1 MIGKDTQRAF
11 TNIDPSS
18 SAVSAL
24 GSGVNLHQSYQ
35 NIIDLSRVVKK
46 SGFTPKTPCEIFL
59 PSVLYKMQT
68 QVQATAKNTVLQPFY
83 EMPNIDVMNEWV
95 IVLESL
101 FKDVYSAYGS
111 EQVLIEALVY

>member
-1 MIGKDTQRAF
+1 
-11 TNIDPSS
+11 
-18 SAVSAL
+18 
-24 GSGVNLHQSYQ
+24 
-35 NIIDLSRVVKK
+35 
-46 SGFTPKTPCEIFL
+46 
-59 PSVLYKMQT
+59 MQT